1 VTSNQQSIAAAM
13 TGASGGKGGHYQMG
27 FTLTPLTAD
36 GKLDTSGD
44 DKGGNHPVEEDTLY
58 KMSLENREGGNK
70 LIQSGDYESAVARYS
85 ELIMQTRALEQE
97 TNVEWT
103 DHGRDLVRQL
113 RAVAYLNLSLCF
125 LKTKQW
131 THAINTA
138 TRALQG
144 DKDPADPKEDVL
156 PKDKKAKAL
165 FRRAQA
171 HREGSSDLEKARQDL
186 QLALDMTPEDKNLQ
200 QELRRVE
207 RDLSQAQKAADKK
220 MAGFLS
226 SGKRVESGEGIF
238 TEDLRPDPSSLKAPE
253 LKEPMKLS
261 EGLYLVPKDEKEE
274 AAQEAADSG
283 DGPAIDYEDLGRE
296 IAEMKE
302 EKPELF
308 KQVQARMQQL
318 VEENVA
324 AAEAESGDEVA
335 RETEAAADNKADCP
349 TAAPA

>member
-1 VTSNQQSIAAAM
+1 M
-13 TGASGGKGGHYQMG
+13 TGQYQLG
-27 FTLTPLTAD
+27 FQITPLTAD

-44 DKGGNHPVEEDTLY
+44 NTGAKHPVEDDTLY
-58 KMSLENREGGNK
+58 KLLLENKEGGNK
-70 LIQSGDYESAVARYS
+70 LIQSGDYDSAVARYS
-85 ELIMQTRALEQE
+85 ELIMQTRALENE
-97 TNVEWT
+97 TDVEWT
-103 DHGRDLVRQL
+103 ETGRDSVRQL

-156 PKDKKAKAL
+156 PKEKKAKAL

-186 QLALDMTPEDKNLQ
+186 RQALDMTPEDKNLQ
-200 QELRRVE
+200 QELLRVE
-207 RDLSQAQKAADKK
+207 HDLSRAQKAADKK

-226 SGKRVESGEGIF
+226 SGKRAEGGGGIF
-238 TEDLRPDPSSLKAPE
+238 TEDLRPDPESLKAPE

-261 EGLYLVPKDEKEE
+261 DGLFLVPKDEREE
-274 AAQEAADSG
+274 AAQEAADDG

-302 EKPELF
+302 ERPELF
-308 KQVQARMQQL
+308 KKVQARVQEL
-318 VEENVA
+318 VEENIA
-324 AAEAESGDEVA
+324 AAEADVQSGEEAAQEAAAGAEVA
-335 RETEAAADNKADCP
+335 QETEAGAE
-349 TAAPA
+349 APAEGKPPAPA